1 MSVSYDVN
9 LDMASCSEE
18 CILTDVCIC
27 YLCKCCSV
35 CTSKCLC
42 PSSTKDYNTKM
53 EEILGLGDYSYRC
66 CIILIDRHGV
76 NSLLGEYQIPKRL
89 TMTVTKIV

>member
-1 MSVSYDVN
+1 MGNKLIIHESSLFLSVSYDVN

-42 PSSTKDYNTKM
+42 PSSTKDDNTKM

-66 CIILIDRHGV
+66 CII
-76 NSLLGEYQIPKRL
+76 
-89 TMTVTKIV
+89 